1 MSFGGSGSR
10 GRRAIQRDLDGAL
23 RYNTTTLLERNNS
36 PLPLSALKIR
46 PTFTSEP
53 LVFLVDD
60 VGLPFSFLGRS
71 NFNGSYF
78 LCSSSKN
85 LVQDFY
91 LAPYACAEV
100 GFLHLEEG
108 DLDQAK
114 EFLNRARY
122 KRESSPFYV
131 MVLKHFR
138 FQFYPR
144 IKNVFVS

>member
-1 MSFGGSGSR
+1 M
-10 GRRAIQRDLDGAL
+10 GAL
-23 RYNTTTLLERNNS
+23 RYNTITLLERNNS

-53 LVFLVDD
+53 LVFLADD

-71 NFNGSYF
+71 NFNGSCF

-122 KRESSPFYV
+122 KRECSLFHV
-131 MVLKHFR
+131 MFL
-138 FQFYPR
+138 
-144 IKNVFVS
+144 N

>member
-1 MSFGGSGSR
+1 MTQERKLLWFGQWGGE
-10 GRRAIQRDLDGAL
+10 GRANPDRFRWGAL
-23 RYNTTTLLERNNS
+23 RFNAKTLLERNNS
-36 PLPLSALKIR
+36 PLPLKKIS
-46 PTFTSEP
+46 TFTSEP
-53 LVFLVDD
+53 LVFLADD
-60 VGLPFSFLGRS
+60 VGLTFSFLGRS

-100 GFLHLEEG
+100 GFLHLEQG

-122 KRESSPFYV
+122 KRESSP
-131 MVLKHFR
+131 VL
-138 FQFYPR
+138 
-144 IKNVFVS
+144 